1 MNDTD
6 YMRLALQ
13 LAERGAGWTSPNP
26 MVGAVIVKNG
36 RIIGQG
42 WHARYG
48 ELHAERA
55 ALRSCTEDPA
65 GGTMYVTLEP
75 CCHHGKQPPCTDAV
89 LEAGITRVVVGSA
102 DPNPLVAGRGI
113 ELLRTH
119 GIEVTEGVLRAECD
133 ALNRI
138 FMHYITTGRPFVSMK
153 YAMTM
158 DGKIATYKG
167 AARWVTG
174 EAARQ
179 HVQTQRH
186 RFRGIMIGVGTV
198 LSDDPQLT
206 CRIDGGR
213 NPIRIICDTQLR
225 TPLSAQVVTSAQ
237 EVTTILATCCDD
249 PERHAPYL
257 AAGCRVLCVPETART
272 RSNVEQTSGSRM
284 DPHPGSTGADHATDA
299 GAVHAGHTSLSSAEA
314 DHHPHLDLTALMSM
328 LGAEGIDS
336 ILLEGGGTLNWAA
349 LECGIVQQ
357 VQCYIAPKLFG
368 GETAKTPVEGL
379 GVPTP
384 DACFRLTNRR
394 FTELGDDILIES
406 EVVYPCLPESSKKS
420 D

>member
-1 MNDTD
+1 MTDID

-13 LAERGAGWTSPNP
+13 LAARGEGWTPPNP
-26 MVGAVIVKNG
+26 MVGAVIVKDG

-42 WHARYG
+42 WHERYD
-48 ELHAERA
+48 ELHAERN
-55 ALRSCTEDPA
+55 ALRACTEDPA
-65 GGTMYVTLEP
+65 GATMYVTLEP

-89 LEAGITRVVVGSA
+89 LEAGIARVVVGSA

-113 ELLRTH
+113 EILRTH

-138 FMHYITTGRPFVSMK
+138 FMHYITTRRPFVSMK

-158 DGKIATYKG
+158 DGKIATYTG
-167 AARWVTG
+167 ASRWVTG

-179 HVQTQRH
+179 HVQAQRH

-198 LSDDPQLT
+198 LSDDPLLT
-206 CRIDGGR
+206 CRIPGGQ

-225 TPLSAQVVTSAQ
+225 TPLDAKVVTSAH
-237 EVTTILATCCDD
+237 EVPTILATCCED

-257 AAGCRVLCVPETART
+257 AAGCRVLCVPETSRT
-272 RSNVEQTSGSRM
+272 RS
-284 DPHPGSTGADHATDA
+284 
-299 GAVHAGHTSLSSAEA
+299 
-314 DHHPHLDLTALMSM
+314 DHHPRLDLTALMSI

-368 GETAKTPVEGL
+368 GETAKTPVEGI
-379 GVPTP
+379 GVATP
-384 DACFRLTNRR
+384 DICFRLTNRR

-420 D
+420 E

>member
-1 MNDTD
+1 MTDID

-13 LAERGAGWTSPNP
+13 LAARGEGWTSPNP
-26 MVGAVIVKNG
+26 MVGAVIVKDG

-42 WHARYG
+42 WHERYG
-48 ELHAERA
+48 ALHAERN
-55 ALRSCTEDPA
+55 ALRACTEDPA
-65 GGTMYVTLEP
+65 GATMYVTLEP

-89 LEAGITRVVVGSA
+89 LEAGIARVVVGSA

-113 ELLRTH
+113 EILRTH

-138 FMHYITTGRPFVSMK
+138 FMHYITTRRPFVSMK

-158 DGKIATYKG
+158 DGKIATYTG
-167 AARWVTG
+167 ASRWVTG

-179 HVQTQRH
+179 HVQAQRH

-198 LSDDPQLT
+198 LADDPLLT
-206 CRIDGGR
+206 CRIPGGR

-225 TPLSAQVVTSAQ
+225 TPLDAKVVTSAH
-237 EVTTILATCCDD
+237 EVPTILATCCAD
-249 PERHAPYL
+249 PARHAPYL
-257 AAGCRVLCVPETART
+257 AAGCRVLCVPETSLT
-272 RSNVEQTSGSRM
+272 RSNVERTSESRM
-284 DPHPGSTGADHATDA
+284 DTHPGSTGADHATEDA
-299 GAVHAGHTSLSSAEA
+299 AVHAGHTSRRSAEVA
-314 DHHPHLDLTALMSM
+314 HHPRLDLTALMSI

-349 LECGIVQQ
+349 LECGIVKQ

-368 GETAKTPVEGL
+368 GETAKTPVEGI
-379 GVPTP
+379 GVATP

-420 D
+420 E